1 MYHNIYSLGNIFCLF
16 LSTVQGRQ
24 EDKRF
29 AFYLFVGGEDINI
42 AAAFCLIFGQGYQWI
57 IWTRSPCA
65 FLLRGEGIL
74 QRLGVVAFHFFVEG
88 EEFPI
93 ASFFGDGRWE
103 RWVAL
108 HLIPWRGRVSCMP
121 SPFSFLWTVL
131 RFNFCWDTGYNNR
144 QSQSPAVFLSRVWA
158 WASVELFCI
167 FHCRANEERLLTN
180 NNKTL
185 DNKMICNNQLW
196 GGRSTIIIIHNYQQ
210 TLTPPPPSPQKS
222 KWIMADPQYVKPTNN
237 VGRPHVFLDQTRTKT
252 ILLSINK
259 KIYTTSSINNLD
271 GNHRRATQKQNATTK
286 LSNEDVFCQYNNQPG
301 LLPIMILQSTRGS
314 CNMIQKSWTHQ
325 PNHNKYKNWLNTRV
339 SLQNKKPTKMNTQ
352 QSTNKVQGTIL
363 IHSDDAPIKQKIK
376 IYQSQSTSTDG
387 ITKKVT
393 WKSKHVTINQKDPS
407 AHHYVYVYLFVHQ
420 IINLETSV
428 YSE

>member
-1 MYHNIYSLGNIFCLF
+1 MRWEVYYYHHPQLSTNTNATATITSKIKMNNGRPTICEANKQCWSSSRIPGSNQNKNNIIINKQKNIYNILDQQPRWESQMGNTEAKCNNETFKWRCF
-16 LSTVQGRQ
+16 LSIQ
-24 EDKRF
+24 
-29 AFYLFVGGEDINI
+29 
-42 AAAFCLIFGQGYQWI
+42 
-57 IWTRSPCA
+57 
-65 FLLRGEGIL
+65 
-74 QRLGVVAFHFFVEG
+74 H
-88 EEFPI
+88 
-93 ASFFGDGRWE
+93 
-103 RWVAL
+103 
-108 HLIPWRGRVSCMP
+108 
-121 SPFSFLWTVL
+121 
-131 RFNFCWDTGYNNR
+131 
-144 QSQSPAVFLSRVWA
+144 
-158 WASVELFCI
+158 
-167 FHCRANEERLLTN
+167 
-180 NNKTL
+180 
-185 DNKMICNNQLW
+185 
-196 GGRSTIIIIHNYQQ
+196 
-210 TLTPPPPSPQKS
+210 
-222 KWIMADPQYVKPTNN
+222 
-237 VGRPHVFLDQTRTKT
+237 
-252 ILLSINK
+252 
-259 KIYTTSSINNLD
+259 
-271 GNHRRATQKQNATTK
+271 
-286 LSNEDVFCQYNNQPG
+286 QPG